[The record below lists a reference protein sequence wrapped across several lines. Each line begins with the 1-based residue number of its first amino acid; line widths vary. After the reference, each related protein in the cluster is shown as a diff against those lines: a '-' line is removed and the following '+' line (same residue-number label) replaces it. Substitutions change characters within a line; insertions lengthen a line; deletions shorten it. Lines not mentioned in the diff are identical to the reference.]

1 MGMQLTE
8 ENYYS
13 DIANYE
19 YMSVSQ
25 LIYRTLP
32 SGMLSREHGTLRST
46 DHRNYRT
53 YLHWVKKYSAIH
65 RRVPRWHP
73 PFNFNNIF

>member
-1 MGMQLTE
+1 
-8 ENYYS
+8 
-13 DIANYE
+13 
-19 YMSVSQ
+19 
-25 LIYRTLP
+25 
-32 SGMLSREHGTLRST
+32 MLSREHGTLRST

>member
-25 LIYRTLP
+25 FKDFN
-32 SGMLSREHGTLRST
+32 GTYGRVACEEAALAKT
-46 DHRNYRT
+46 Q
-53 YLHWVKKYSAIH
+53 
-65 RRVPRWHP
+65 RRVCAGKLNSIGGWQLC
-73 PFNFNNIF
+73 